1 MGFINN
7 AYSATSNFG
16 KIKAIISAVV
26 TTFIGIIMII
36 IGIYFIKKIS
46 ILTSTA
52 TATITQLNGDYCIQN
67 NNIWTCNMN
76 VSFKDAIGKSY
87 TINNI
92 QSSSQNNYTSGET
105 IRIYY
110 EPDNPNNAS
119 LQSDNTHTIGYI
131 LIIIAIIIMSIS
143 WIMVWLSQHY
153 KIFAAAEGVSGIADV
168 LKI

>member
-7 AYSATSNFG
+7 AYSATSDFG

-26 TTFIGIIMII
+26 ATIIGIIMII
-36 IGIYFIKKIS
+36 IGIIMIKKIS

-52 TATITQLNGDYCIQN
+52 TATITQLNGACIQN

-76 VSFKDAIGKSY
+76 VSFTDSTGKSY
-87 TINNI
+87 TINNL

-105 IRIYY
+105 ITIYY

-119 LQSDNTHTIGYI
+119 LQSDNTHTIGYV

-143 WIMVWLSQHY
+143 WIMVWLSQRY
-153 KIFAAAEGVSGIADV
+153 KIFAAAEGVSGIADI